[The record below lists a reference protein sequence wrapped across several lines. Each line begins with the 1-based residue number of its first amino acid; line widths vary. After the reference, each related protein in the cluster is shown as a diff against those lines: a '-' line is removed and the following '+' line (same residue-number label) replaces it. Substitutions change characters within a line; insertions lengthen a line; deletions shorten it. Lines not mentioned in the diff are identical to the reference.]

1 MRRPTSI
8 TPPPEHDAR
17 SGGLEE
23 VPDEPA
29 DELSPADRLLQEG
42 DQSTPDSRRFLAL
55 LKELAYFRSLRDP
68 LASLCDDMRLT
79 PTQVHA
85 LGWLGMD
92 GPTQVGVLAQ
102 RIGITK
108 KTITGV
114 VDRLEDMGMVER
126 GRDAD
131 DRRAVT
137 AKLTDKGCELYKL
150 IHLMTDSGVRRLMGL
165 LEPEDRESLFGI
177 IERMLTRL
185 KGASPAR

>member
-8 TPPPEHDAR
+8 TAPPEH
-17 SGGLEE
+17 E
-23 VPDEPA
+23 VCSEAPDELTEELTP
-29 DELSPADRLLQEG
+29 ELSAMDRLLQEG
-42 DQSTPDSRRFLAL
+42 DRSTPDSRRFLDL
-55 LKELAYFRSLRDP
+55 LKQLAYFRSLRDP

-126 GRDAD
+126 GRDAE

-137 AKLTDKGCELYKL
+137 AKLTSKGCELYKL
-150 IHLMTDSGVRRLMGL
+150 IHLMTDSGVRRLMDL
-165 LEPEDRESLFGI
+165 LEPQDRESLFGI
-177 IERMLTRL
+177 IERMIVRM
-185 KGASPAR
+185 KGTLPAR

>member
-8 TPPPEHDAR
+8 TSPSESDVR
-17 SGGLEE
+17 SEGK
-23 VPDEPA
+23 DEA
-29 DELSPADRLLQEG
+29 VEAKAAMERLLQEG
-42 DQSTPDSRRFLAL
+42 DQSTPDSRRFMGLIR
-55 LKELAYFRSLRDP
+55 ELAHFRSLRDP

-85 LGWLGMD
+85 LGWLGMV
-92 GPTQVGVLAQ
+92 GPIQVGVLAQ

-126 GRDAD
+126 GRDAE

-137 AKLTDKGCELYKL
+137 AKLTERGCEIYRV
-150 IHLMTDSGVRRLMGL
+150 IQLMTDAGIRRLMGL
-165 LEPEDRESLFGI
+165 LPEDDREALFGI
-177 IERMLTRL
+177 IERML
-185 KGASPAR
+185 ARMKADAPPR

>member
-8 TPPPEHDAR
+8 TPPSEHDPR
-17 SGGLEE
+17 SEAPE
-23 VPDEPA
+23 EPA
-29 DELSPADRLLQEG
+29 EELQPELSSMERLFQEG
-42 DQSTPDSRRFLAL
+42 DQSTPDSRRFMEL
-55 LKELAYFRSLRDP
+55 LKQLAYFRSLRDP

-126 GRDAD
+126 GRDAE

-137 AKLTDKGCELYKL
+137 AKLTSQGCELYKA
-150 IHLMTDSGVRRLMGL
+150 IQLMTDAGVRRLMEL
-165 LEPEDRESLFGI
+165 MEPQDRESLFGI
-177 IERMLTRL
+177 IERIVVRM
-185 KGASPAR
+185 KGARPAR

>member
-8 TPPPEHDAR
+8 TPPSELDTR
-17 SGGLEE
+17 SEG
-23 VPDEPA
+23 PDEAA
-29 DELSPADRLLQEG
+29 DGLSPMERLLQEG
-42 DQSTPDSRRFLAL
+42 DRSTPDSRRFISLI
-55 LKELAYFRSLRDP
+55 KELAYFRSLRDP

-85 LGWLGMD
+85 LGWLGID

-126 GRDAD
+126 GRDAE

-137 AKLTDKGCELYKL
+137 AKLTHKGCEIYQV
-150 IHLMTDSGVRRLMGL
+150 IQLMTDSGIRRLMDL
-165 LEPEDRESLFGI
+165 LPADDRESLFGI
-177 IERMLTRL
+177 IERMISRM
-185 KGASPAR
+185 KAAASAR